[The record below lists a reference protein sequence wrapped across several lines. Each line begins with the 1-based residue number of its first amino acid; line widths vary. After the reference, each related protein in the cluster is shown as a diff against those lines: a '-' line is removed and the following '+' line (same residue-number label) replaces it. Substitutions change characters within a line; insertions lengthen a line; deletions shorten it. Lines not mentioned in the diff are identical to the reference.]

1 MVECRS
7 CKLRGL
13 GPIPG
18 SIYKAMKGGDTE
30 RTQGDAQALYLL
42 AVVQPCGDG
51 YFSSPNFWGFVFY
64 AIVRK
69 QSPEHAGQTVHF
81 HNHHLACS
89 SCPARV
95 LGATV
100 PVEQRN

>member
-7 CKLRGL
+7 CLLRGL

-18 SIYKAMKGGDTE
+18 LIYKATKGGDTE

-42 AVVQPCGDG
+42 AVAQPCGDG

-69 QSPEHAGQTVHF
+69 QSKPCTF
-81 HNHHLACS
+81 TTTISLAPLVQ
-89 SCPARV
+89 PAC
-95 LGATV
+95 
-100 PVEQRN
+100 